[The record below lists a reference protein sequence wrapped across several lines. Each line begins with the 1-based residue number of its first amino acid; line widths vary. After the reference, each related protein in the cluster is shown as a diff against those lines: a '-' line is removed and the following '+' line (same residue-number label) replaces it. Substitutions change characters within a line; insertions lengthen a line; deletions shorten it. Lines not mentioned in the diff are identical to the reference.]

1 MSIAELRSLPAEE
14 KLEIIEQLWGD
25 FATGWESYTSPA
37 WHGEAL
43 ARTEADFRSGRI
55 ETVAWEDAKAEL
67 RLPLHFHS
75 LFPSPQIC
83 ANLRNLWTFETPRP

>member
-1 MSIAELRSLPAEE
+1 MSIAELRELPARE

-25 FATGWESYTSPA
+25 FAAGREIYRSPA

-43 ARTEADFRSGRI
+43 ARSAADFQDGRI

-67 RLPLHFHS
+67 R
-75 LFPSPQIC
+75 
-83 ANLRNLWTFETPRP
+83 RRFE

>member
-25 FATGWESYTSPA
+25 FAAGRESYTSPA

-43 ARTEADFRSGRI
+43 ARTEVDFRNGRI
-55 ETVAWEDAKAEL
+55 ETVAWEDAKTEL
-67 RLPLHFHS
+67 R
-75 LFPSPQIC
+75 Q
-83 ANLRNLWTFETPRP
+83 RFE

>member
-25 FATGWESYTSPA
+25 FAAGRESYTSPA

-43 ARTEADFRSGRI
+43 ARTEADFRNGRI

-67 RLPLHFHS
+67 R
-75 LFPSPQIC
+75 Q
-83 ANLRNLWTFETPRP
+83 RFE